1 MSKILE
7 GLNVAQRAAVEAYDK
22 HSLIIAGA
30 GSGKTRVLTSRI
42 AYMLEQGVEPDRIM
56 ALTFTKKAA
65 NEMRERI
72 EKMVGGASR
81 RLMMG
86 TFHSIFAR
94 LLRRDAELIGYPQN
108 FTIYE
113 PADQRSVI
121 AAIIKERA
129 LNDDHYKPAAI
140 LSRISMAKNSLVT
153 PGAYAANAALMEEDK
168 RARRSEFASLYAEY
182 CRRCRDNG
190 AMDFDDLLLQTN
202 VLMRDHAEVTK
213 RYADHFRYILVD
225 EYQDTNYAQ
234 YLIMRRLSMGQAKV
248 CVVGDDS
255 QSIYSFRGA
264 KIENILN
271 FQRDYP
277 SAEVFRLEQNYR
289 STQTIVDA
297 ANSVIDHNHNR
308 MKKQCFSKGEVGEP
322 IRVVKCYTDRE
333 EADATANDIRRRAR
347 ERGAEW
353 SDFAILYR
361 TNNQSNALETSLRSR
376 GLPYRIYKGNSFFDR
391 KEVRDVLGYL
401 RLIINP
407 KDDEAFKRSINTPAR
422 GIGTTTIER
431 IEVLAKEA
439 GVSMWEC
446 IARLAAEG
454 DGGDAVRRAIIRK
467 VEAFRTMIS
476 ELAVLRSEKGLYDF
490 VYAVLN
496 RSGILAS
503 YREMH
508 NAEGDSAVANIEE
521 VLNSIRDFEERVGA
535 EIRAGD
541 RDENEQPTIEEWL
554 EGVMLST
561 DMDMESEADDDGSQS
576 KITLMTVHS
585 AKGLEFKYVYIVG
598 CEENLFPSLQAVE
611 SAESIEEERRLFYVA
626 LTRAMEAVVLS
637 YAEMRF
643 RWGNMEFAHPS
654 RFLKEIDEKYLE
666 GDIRAKVFNKAK
678 IPDIAAKPQSRTAI
692 EMLRERYDYRYRKL
706 DEQQGQRGR
715 QGASQGSS
723 QGVSGRS
730 YGSADGGR
738 SAMEGRRLSAISQ
751 PSVTSG
757 VTSGG
762 SASGFTAGDYVSHP
776 RFGRGV
782 VLSVEPFGN
791 DFKIAVDFAAY
802 GEKSLIERVARLQKL

>member
-7 GLNVAQRAAVEAYDK
+7 GLNAAQRAAVEAYDD

-42 AYMLEQGVEPDRIM
+42 AYMLERGIDPSRIM

-65 NEMRERI
+65 NEMQERI
-72 EKMVGGASR
+72 GQMVGSHSR
-81 RLMMG
+81 RLVMG

-94 LLRRDAELIGYPQN
+94 LLRRDAERIGFPQN

-121 AAIIKERA
+121 AAIVKERA
-129 LNDDHYKPAAI
+129 LNEDNYKPASL

-153 PGAYAANAALMEEDK
+153 PGAYAANGALLEEDK
-168 RARRSEFASLYAEY
+168 RARRSEFASIYAEY
-182 CRRCRDNG
+182 CRRCRANG

-202 VLMRDHAEVTK
+202 ILLRDHADVTNG
-213 RYADHFRYILVD
+213 YAEHFQYILVD

-234 YLIMRRLSMGQAKV
+234 YLILRRLSQGRAKV

-277 SAEVFRLEQNYR
+277 TAKVFRLEQNYR
-289 STQTIVDA
+289 STRTIVEA
-297 ANSVIDHNHNR
+297 ANSVINHNHNR
-308 MKKQCFSKGEVGEP
+308 MKKECFSEGEQGER
-322 IRVVKCYTDRE
+322 IRIVQCYTDRE
-333 EADATANDIRRRAR
+333 EADQTANDIRRRAR
-347 ERGAEW
+347 EKGAEW

-361 TNNQSNALETSLRSR
+361 TNNQSNALEGALRSR
-376 GLPYRIYKGNSFFDR
+376 GIPYRIYKGNSFFDR
-391 KEVRDVLGYL
+391 KEVRDTLGYI

-422 GIGTTTIER
+422 GIGATTIER
-431 IEVLAKEA
+431 IEAMSRERS
-439 GVSMWEC
+439 VSMWEC
-446 IARLAAEG
+446 IDALVSEG

-467 VEAFRTMIS
+467 VTAFRTMIE
-476 ELAVLRSEKGLYDF
+476 ELSALRSTESLYDF
-490 VYAVLN
+490 VYSIVT
-496 RSGILAS
+496 RSGLLSS

-541 RDENEQPTIEEWL
+541 RDEEAKPTIEEWL

-561 DMDMESEADDDGSQS
+561 DMDMESEEGAESGA
-576 KITLMTVHS
+576 KVTLMTVHS
-585 AKGLEFKYVYIVG
+585 AKGLEFRFVYIVG
-598 CEENLFPSLQAVE
+598 CEENLFPSMQTIE
-611 SAESIEEERRLFYVA
+611 SSEGIEEERRLFYVA
-626 LTRAMEAVVLS
+626 LTRAMESVVLS
-637 YAEMRF
+637 CAEMRF

-654 RFLKEIDEKYLE
+654 RFLKEIDERYVDSDL
-666 GDIRAKVFNKAK
+666 RPKVFNQAK
-678 IPDIAAKPQSRTAI
+678 IPDIAAKPQSRSAI
-692 EMLRERYDYRYRKL
+692 ELLRERYDYRYRRM
-706 DEQQGQRGR
+706 DER
-715 QGASQGSS
+715 QDE
-723 QGVSGRS
+723 RH
-730 YGSADGGR
+730 R
-738 SAMEGRRLSAISQ
+738 ERPAMSNTAPRPTENRRLSAISQ
-751 PSVTSG
+751 PLGKMG
-757 VTSGG
+757 VQPSSGG
-762 SASGFTAGDYVSHP
+762 SEFREGDYVSHP

-782 VLSVEPFGN
+782 VISVEPFGN
-791 DFKIAVDFAAY
+791 DYKIEVDFAAY
-802 GEKSLIERVARLQKL
+802 GEKCLIERVARLQKL